1 MAVNF
6 RLEKD
11 KYGRISFVIED
22 TDGSGDLN
30 RVMSKLAKKHVAEG
44 TINQPLSD
52 ACVEIIQAMVE
63 ESEVTLDAE
72 IDRYII
78 EQFQFE

>member
-11 KYGRISFVIED
+11 KHGRISFVMED

-30 RVMSKLAKKHVAEG
+30 RIMSKLAKKHVVEG
-44 TINQPLSD
+44 TTNQPID
-52 ACVEIIQAMVE
+52 EACVEIVQTIVE

-78 EQFQFE
+78 E